1 MKTGIIKTA
10 LKLKHPQIR
19 ISLSVFIPLVL
30 SILYSAYNVIL
41 GIWSSSAWFIA
52 MGTYYFFLSVIRSFL
67 AYHMGKKE
75 KSGRKSLF
83 VMKTDGILLIVLTI
97 ILSGVIYFTIEQQI
111 AKAYTEIVMISI
123 ATYTFYKMTLAI
135 INLVKA
141 KKRKSLL
148 LLTLR
153 NIGFAEMLASMLSLQ
168 ASMIASFNSGNGL
181 DARLMTILTGAAVCI
196 FILAI
201 GISMI
206 VTSSRLKRR
215 TP

>member
-52 MGTYYFFLSVIRSFL
+52 MGTYYFFLSVMRSFL
-67 AYHMGKKE
+67 AYHMRKKE

-141 KKRKSLL
+141 KNRKSLL

-206 VTSSRLKRR
+206 VASSRLKRR

>member
-1 MKTGIIKTA
+1 
-10 LKLKHPQIR
+10 
-19 ISLSVFIPLVL
+19 
-30 SILYSAYNVIL
+30 
-41 GIWSSSAWFIA
+41 
-52 MGTYYFFLSVIRSFL
+52 
-67 AYHMGKKE
+67 
-75 KSGRKSLF
+75 
-83 VMKTDGILLIVLTI
+83 
-97 ILSGVIYFTIEQQI
+97 
-111 AKAYTEIVMISI
+111 MISI